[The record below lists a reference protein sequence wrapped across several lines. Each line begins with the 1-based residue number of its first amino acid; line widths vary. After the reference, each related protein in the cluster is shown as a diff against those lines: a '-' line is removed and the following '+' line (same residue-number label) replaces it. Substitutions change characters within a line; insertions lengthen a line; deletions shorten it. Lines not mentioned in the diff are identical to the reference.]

1 MAQTKLPIARPDT
14 IRRAIVAAEESG
26 KAYSCRLKNYVSV
39 KDLQEVN
46 QRCIQR
52 LKQLRN

>member
-1 MAQTKLPIARPDT
+1 MAQTKLPMARPDT